1 MNALTELAGPLQALH
16 LLRPTLL
23 LALLAIVPAAA
34 LWHWRRRDTDV
45 WRQSVDAHL
54 LSTLLVAGGRR
65 GWLGFVL
72 AALTYT
78 LAVVAMS
85 GPSWRQTERPVYQ
98 TSMPLVVVLD
108 LSSSANA
115 TDLPPSRLLQARA
128 KLATLLRKRAGGEVA
143 LLVYAGESFTVA
155 PLTEDSANVALF
167 LDALSPSVMPVDGKR
182 ADRGIDAAAQLLQ
195 QAGFKQGEILL
206 VSDGAD
212 RSAESAARTARSRG
226 FTVSALGMGSERGAA
241 YRMASGEIAQAKL
254 DEGSLRD
261 LAGQGGGRYARIA
274 PDDADLRALGVLDP
288 SQQPL
293 ADETAESDGGKTW
306 LDEGYW
312 LVLPVMLLAL
322 LAFRRRAVVAVL
334 AMVCVLPFAQP
345 ARAADGTLWQR
356 ADQLQQQ
363 RLDAG
368 VQAYRKGDFAAAQ
381 KAFEAVPT
389 DEGLYNLGN
398 ALARQGQYDAA
409 IDAYDRALKQHPNQ
423 QDAIAN
429 RAAVDAARKRQ
440 QQKNKDGKG
449 QTKDQKQSVQDGK
462 GQQQSGQPQHNP
474 QAGQDGHNQ
483 QDGKNQPLMRRRRR
497 TARRRMRSPRMRRTR
512 NASRTRR
519 HSLPMPRRNS
529 RPMRR
534 SVARCSRP
542 WRRRATSR
550 QMPAASSRPW
560 PPAKRRN
567 SASNARRWMHGCGG
581 CRTIRAACCAPNSG
595 LNTNA
600 GNGTDDDRQT
610 PFASRGDRHAGQ
622 PGTVGVRT
630 GGCGHAR
637 VAGSRQR
644 QCRRCGDVEYRN
656 RPTRRRPG
664 LHTTAQRF
672 FARRQ
677 ERQSADAGDQ
687 WFGDGTCLVWR
698 GAGTAQEW

>member
-1 MNALTELAGPLQALH
+1 MDALTELAGWLQSLH

-23 LALLAIVPAAA
+23 WALLAIVPAAA
-34 LWHWRRRDTDV
+34 LWHWRRRDADV

-54 LSTLLVAGGRR
+54 LPKLLVSGGRR

-72 AALTYT
+72 AALTYA
-78 LAVVAMS
+78 LAVLAMS
-85 GPSWRQTERPVYQ
+85 GPSWRQTERPVFQ
-98 TSMPLVVVLD
+98 SSMPLVVVLD

-182 ADRGIDAAAQLLQ
+182 ADRAIDAAAQLLQ

-206 VSDGAD
+206 VSDSAD
-212 RSAESAARTARSRG
+212 RSAESSARMARSRG
-226 FTVSALGMGSERGAA
+226 FSVSALGVGGERGAA
-241 YRMASGEIAQAKL
+241 YRTASGEIAQAKL
-254 DEGSLRD
+254 DEGSLRT
-261 LAGQGGGRYARIA
+261 LAAQGGGRYARIA

-293 ADETAESDGGKTW
+293 ADETAESDGGKSW

-312 LVLPVMLLAL
+312 LVLPVMLLSL

-334 AMVCVLPFAQP
+334 AMVCVLPLAQP
-345 ARAADGTLWQR
+345 AHAADGTLWQR
-356 ADQLQQQ
+356 ADQVQQQ

-409 IDAYDRALKQHPNQ
+409 IAAYDRALKQHPNQ

-440 QQKNKDGKG
+440 QQTNKDGKG
-449 QTKDQKQSVQDGK
+449 QSKDLKPSGQDGK
-462 GQQQSGQPQHNP
+462 GHQQAGQNQQDKQSGQDGQNQH
-474 QAGQDGHNQ
+474 DS
-483 QDGKNQPLMRRRRR
+483 KNQP
-497 TARRRMRSPRMRRTR
+497 SE
-512 NASRTRR
+512 
-519 HSLPMPRRNS
+519 
-529 RPMRR
+529 
-534 SVARCSRP
+534 
-542 WRRRATSR
+542 
-550 QMPAASSRPW
+550 
-560 PPAKRRN
+560 
-567 SASNARRWMHGCGG
+567 
-581 CRTIRAACCAPNSG
+581 
-595 LNTNA
+595 
-600 GNGTDDDRQT
+600 
-610 PFASRGDRHAGQ
+610 GQ
-622 PGTVGVRT
+622 PPQDGRPQDAQAKNGQ
-630 GGCGHAR
+630 GE
-637 VAGSRQR
+637 QR
-644 QCRRCGDVEYRN
+644 KQDT
-656 RPTRRRPG
+656 PP
-664 LHTTAQRF
+664 
-672 FARRQ
+672 
-677 ERQSADAGDQ
+677 QSADAKAQQQADEAQRRKMQQAMAQAGNKQADASGKQ
-687 WFGDGTCLVWR
+687 EAAVAGETPEQREQRQAVDAWLRRVPDDPGSLLRTKFRLEYERRQRDGR
-698 GAGTAQEW
+698 

>member
-1 MNALTELAGPLQALH
+1 MNALAELAEPLQSLH
-16 LLRPTLL
+16 LLRPMVLW
-23 LALLAIVPAAA
+23 ALLAIVPAAA
-34 LWHWRRRDTDV
+34 LWHWRRRDADV

-54 LSTLLVAGGRR
+54 LPELLDAGGRR

-72 AALTYT
+72 AALTYA
-78 LAVVAMS
+78 LAVIAMS
-85 GPSWRQTERPVYQ
+85 GPSWRQTERPVFQ
-98 TSMPLVVVLD
+98 SSMPLVVVLD

-182 ADRGIDAAAQLLQ
+182 ADRAIDAAAQLLQ

-212 RSAESAARTARSRG
+212 SSAESSARVARSRG
-226 FTVSALGMGSERGAA
+226 FSVSALGVGSERGAA

-254 DEGSLRD
+254 DEGSLRT
-261 LAGQGGGRYARIA
+261 LTAQGGGRYARIA
-274 PDDADLRALGVLDP
+274 PDDVDLRALGVLDP

-312 LVLPVMLLAL
+312 LVLPVMLLSL

-334 AMVCVLPFAQP
+334 AMVCVLPLAQP
-345 ARAADGTLWQR
+345 AHAADGTLWQR
-356 ADQLQQQ
+356 ADQVQQQ

-409 IDAYDRALKQHPNQ
+409 IAAYDRALKQHPNQ

-440 QQKNKDGKG
+440 QQNNKDGKG
-449 QTKDQKQSVQDGK
+449 QDGKGQSKDQKPSGQDGK
-462 GQQQSGQPQHNP
+462 GQQQ
-474 QAGQDGHNQ
+474 AGQDGQNQ
-483 QDGKNQPLMRRRRR
+483 QDSKNQPSQ
-497 TARRRMRSPRMRRTR
+497 A
-512 NASRTRR
+512 
-519 HSLPMPRRNS
+519 
-529 RPMRR
+529 
-534 SVARCSRP
+534 
-542 WRRRATSR
+542 
-550 QMPAASSRPW
+550 Q
-560 PPAKRRN
+560 PPQDGKSQDAQAKDGQGEQRK
-567 SASNARRWMHGCGG
+567 
-581 CRTIRAACCAPNSG
+581 P
-595 LNTNA
+595 
-600 GNGTDDDRQT
+600 DT
-610 PFASRGDRHAGQ
+610 P
-622 PGTVGVRT
+622 P
-630 GGCGHAR
+630 
-637 VAGSRQR
+637 
-644 QCRRCGDVEYRN
+644 
-656 RPTRRRPG
+656 
-664 LHTTAQRF
+664 
-672 FARRQ
+672 
-677 ERQSADAGDQ
+677 QSADAKAQQQADEAQRRKMQQAMAQAGDKQ
-687 WFGDGTCLVWR
+687 ADASGKQEAAVAGETPEKREQRQAVDAWLRRVPDDPGSLLRTKFRLEYERRQRDGR
-698 GAGTAQEW
+698 

>member
-1 MNALTELAGPLQALH
+1 MDALTELAGWLQSLH

-23 LALLAIVPAAA
+23 WALLAIVPAAA
-34 LWHWRRRDTDV
+34 LWHWRRRDADV

-54 LSTLLVAGGRR
+54 LPKLLVSGGRR

-72 AALTYT
+72 AALTYA
-78 LAVVAMS
+78 LAVLAMS
-85 GPSWRQTERPVYQ
+85 GPSWRQTEHPVFQ
-98 TSMPLVVVLD
+98 SSMPLVVVLD

-182 ADRGIDAAAQLLQ
+182 ADRAIDAAAQLLQ

-206 VSDGAD
+206 VSDSAD
-212 RSAESAARTARSRG
+212 RSAESSARVARSRG
-226 FTVSALGMGSERGAA
+226 FSVSALGVGGERGAA
-241 YRMASGEIAQAKL
+241 YRTASGEIAQAKL
-254 DEGSLRD
+254 DEGSLRT
-261 LAGQGGGRYARIA
+261 LAAQGGGRYARIA

-293 ADETAESDGGKTW
+293 ADETAESDGGKSW

-312 LVLPVMLLAL
+312 LVLPVMLLSL

-334 AMVCVLPFAQP
+334 AMVCVLPLAQP
-345 ARAADGTLWQR
+345 AHAADGTLWQR
-356 ADQLQQQ
+356 ADQVQQQ

-409 IDAYDRALKQHPNQ
+409 IAAYDRALKQHPNQ

-440 QQKNKDGKG
+440 QQTNKDGKG
-449 QTKDQKQSVQDGK
+449 QSKDLKPSGQDGK
-462 GQQQSGQPQHNP
+462 GQQQAGQNQ
-474 QAGQDGHNQ
+474 QDKQSGQDGQNQ
-483 QDGKNQPLMRRRRR
+483 HDSKNQP
-497 TARRRMRSPRMRRTR
+497 SE
-512 NASRTRR
+512 
-519 HSLPMPRRNS
+519 
-529 RPMRR
+529 
-534 SVARCSRP
+534 
-542 WRRRATSR
+542 
-550 QMPAASSRPW
+550 
-560 PPAKRRN
+560 
-567 SASNARRWMHGCGG
+567 
-581 CRTIRAACCAPNSG
+581 
-595 LNTNA
+595 
-600 GNGTDDDRQT
+600 
-610 PFASRGDRHAGQ
+610 GQ
-622 PGTVGVRT
+622 PPQDGRPQDAQAKNGQ
-630 GGCGHAR
+630 GE
-637 VAGSRQR
+637 QR
-644 QCRRCGDVEYRN
+644 KQDT
-656 RPTRRRPG
+656 PP
-664 LHTTAQRF
+664 
-672 FARRQ
+672 
-677 ERQSADAGDQ
+677 QSADAKAQQQADEAQRRKMQQAMAQAGNKQADASGKQ
-687 WFGDGTCLVWR
+687 EAAVAGETPEQREQRQAVDAWLRRVPDDPGGLLRTKFRLEYERRQRDGR
-698 GAGTAQEW
+698 

>member
-1 MNALTELAGPLQALH
+1 MDALTELAGWLQSLH

-23 LALLAIVPAAA
+23 WALLAIVPAAA
-34 LWHWRRRDTDV
+34 LWHWRRRDADV

-54 LSTLLVAGGRR
+54 LPKLLVSGGRR

-72 AALTYT
+72 AALTYA
-78 LAVVAMS
+78 LAVLAMS
-85 GPSWRQTERPVYQ
+85 GPSWRQTEHPVFQ
-98 TSMPLVVVLD
+98 SSMPLVVVLD

-182 ADRGIDAAAQLLQ
+182 ADRAIDAAAQLLQ

-206 VSDGAD
+206 VSDSAD
-212 RSAESAARTARSRG
+212 RSAESSARVARSRG
-226 FTVSALGMGSERGAA
+226 FSVSALGVGGERGAA
-241 YRMASGEIAQAKL
+241 YRTASGEIAQAKL
-254 DEGSLRD
+254 DEGSLRT
-261 LAGQGGGRYARIA
+261 LAAQGGGRYARIA

-293 ADETAESDGGKTW
+293 ADETAESDGGKSW

-312 LVLPVMLLAL
+312 LVLPVMLLSL

-334 AMVCVLPFAQP
+334 AMVCVLPLAQP
-345 ARAADGTLWQR
+345 AHAADGTLWQR
-356 ADQLQQQ
+356 ADQVQQQ

-409 IDAYDRALKQHPNQ
+409 IAAYDRALKQHPNQ

-440 QQKNKDGKG
+440 QQTNKDGKG
-449 QTKDQKQSVQDGK
+449 QSKDLKPSGQDGK
-462 GQQQSGQPQHNP
+462 GQQQAGQNQ
-474 QAGQDGHNQ
+474 QDKQSGQDGQNQ
-483 QDGKNQPLMRRRRR
+483 HDSKNQP
-497 TARRRMRSPRMRRTR
+497 SE
-512 NASRTRR
+512 
-519 HSLPMPRRNS
+519 
-529 RPMRR
+529 
-534 SVARCSRP
+534 
-542 WRRRATSR
+542 
-550 QMPAASSRPW
+550 
-560 PPAKRRN
+560 
-567 SASNARRWMHGCGG
+567 
-581 CRTIRAACCAPNSG
+581 
-595 LNTNA
+595 
-600 GNGTDDDRQT
+600 
-610 PFASRGDRHAGQ
+610 GQ
-622 PGTVGVRT
+622 PPQDGRPQDAQAKNGQ
-630 GGCGHAR
+630 GE
-637 VAGSRQR
+637 QR
-644 QCRRCGDVEYRN
+644 KQDT
-656 RPTRRRPG
+656 PP
-664 LHTTAQRF
+664 
-672 FARRQ
+672 
-677 ERQSADAGDQ
+677 QSADAKAQQQADEAQRRKMQQAMAQAGNKQADASGKQ
-687 WFGDGTCLVWR
+687 EAAVAGETPEQREQRQAVDAWLRRVPDDPGSLLRTKFRLGYERRQRDGR
-698 GAGTAQEW
+698 

>member
-1 MNALTELAGPLQALH
+1 MNALTELAASLQALH
-16 LLRPTLL
+16 LLRPMLL
-23 LALLAIVPAAA
+23 WALLAILPAAA
-34 LWHWRRRDTDV
+34 LWHWRRRDADV

-54 LSTLLVAGGRR
+54 LSKLLVSGGRR
-65 GWLGFVL
+65 GWRGFVL

-85 GPSWRQTERPVYQ
+85 GPSWRQTERPVYHS
-98 TSMPLVVVLD
+98 SMPLVVVLD

-143 LLVYAGESFTVA
+143 LLVYADESFTVA

-182 ADRGIDAAAQLLQ
+182 VDRAIDAAAQLLQ

-206 VSDGAD
+206 VSDSAD

-226 FTVSALGMGSERGAA
+226 FTVSALGVGGERGVA
-241 YRMASGEIAQAKL
+241 YRTASGEIAQARL
-254 DEGSLRD
+254 DESSLRD

-274 PDDADLRALGVLDP
+274 PDDGDLRALGVLDP

-306 LDEGYW
+306 LDDGYW
-312 LVLPVMLLAL
+312 LVLPVMLFAL

-334 AMVCVLPFAQP
+334 AMLCVLPLAQT
-345 ARAADGTLWQR
+345 AHAADGSLWQR
-356 ADQLQQQ
+356 ADQVQQQ

-409 IDAYDRALKQHPNQ
+409 IQAYDRALKHHPNQ

-440 QQKNKDGKG
+440 PRNNKNGKG
-449 QTKDQKQSVQDGK
+449 QSKDQKQSAQNGN
-462 GQQQSGQPQHNP
+462 GQQQSGQNQQNSKS
-474 QAGQDGHNQ
+474 GQDEQKQ
-483 QDGKNQPLMRRRRR
+483 QDGKTQP
-497 TARRRMRSPRMRRTR
+497 SDVQ
-512 NASRTRR
+512 
-519 HSLPMPRRNS
+519 
-529 RPMRR
+529 RPQDGKSQDAQSKNGQGEQRKQD
-534 SVARCSRP
+534 
-542 WRRRATSR
+542 T
-550 QMPAASSRPW
+550 
-560 PPAKRRN
+560 PP
-567 SASNARRWMHGCGG
+567 
-581 CRTIRAACCAPNSG
+581 
-595 LNTNA
+595 
-600 GNGTDDDRQT
+600 
-610 PFASRGDRHAGQ
+610 
-622 PGTVGVRT
+622 
-630 GGCGHAR
+630 
-637 VAGSRQR
+637 
-644 QCRRCGDVEYRN
+644 
-656 RPTRRRPG
+656 
-664 LHTTAQRF
+664 
-672 FARRQ
+672 
-677 ERQSADAGDQ
+677 QSADAKAQQQADEAQRRKMQQAMAQAGDKQ
-687 WFGDGTCLVWR
+687 AEANGKQEAAAASETPEQREQRQAVDAWLRRVPDDPGSLLRTKFRLEYERRQRDGR
-698 GAGTAQEW
+698 